1 MILDSGYTSHIAAKI
16 IALATYGDA
25 EPMVDSLWTRPT
37 ATEIN
42 INQITKL
49 INTFMLQLTP
59 ISYIY

>member
-25 EPMVDSLWTRPT
+25 E
-37 ATEIN
+37 IN